1 MLSLLSTSA
10 LAEER
15 AVKIAGFGAQ
25 SGVLRPFGA
34 NSEAAMRA
42 AADVINKSGG
52 VKLGDGAIGKI
63 VVEYSDDRCNPEE
76 GIAVTRKIAASDQ
89 LAAIGTTCSSVLEPV
104 FGVLQKKVSA
114 TNDSG
119 VQLPIFA
126 DVAMKIGL
134 AK

>member
-1 MLSLLSTSA
+1 MYCRTRNRPWYQPIDRGKSVTNHIAQRKRIGHGVLFLGMLSLLSTSA

-63 VVEYSDDRCNPEE
+63 V
-76 GIAVTRKIAASDQ
+76 
-89 LAAIGTTCSSVLEPV
+89 
-104 FGVLQKKVSA
+104 
-114 TNDSG
+114 
-119 VQLPIFA
+119 
-126 DVAMKIGL
+126 
-134 AK
+134 